1 MKKITLMVAAAIMF
15 AACNG
20 GSTQSTTTDSTIA
33 DSVAVVDS
41 SLTATDSTTAQI
53 RPGKDTVEVPVEI
66 VK

>member
-33 DSVAVVDS
+33 DSTIADSTIVIDSAVTAVDS
-41 SLTATDSTTAQI
+41 TVAQISADST
-53 RPGKDTVEVPVEI
+53 K
-66 VK
+66 